1 MILLVDA
8 NAVIWAFADDGN
20 MDTGASASL
29 QDPVND
35 VLVSAA
41 TIWEIEVKRRAG
53 RLRAPDEL
61 LADLQ
66 TAGFATIPM
75 TPEDAVAAAA
85 LPMHHRDP
93 FDRIL
98 VAQARRLGATIVS
111 RDRSFDAYDVERLP
125 A

>member
-1 MILLVDA
+1 VILLVDA
-8 NAVIWAFADDGN
+8 SALIWAFADPGI
-20 MDTGASASL
+20 MDPGTSASL

-41 TIWEIEVKRRAG
+41 TVWEIEVKRRAG
-53 RLRAPDEL
+53 RLKAPDGL
-61 LADLQ
+61 LADLH

-111 RDRSFDAYDVERLP
+111 RDRAFDAYDVERMP